1 MDALL
6 NQLISKHSLASMGV
20 PLYEWTPD
28 RTIDLQEEMI
38 LACKENWDEWLAD
51 ESLARDYCFRA
62 AMRIA
67 TDDRLP
73 PPPPPPKLTHT
84 VNLSGNLGMFVNPY
98 ACSCE
103 TCVEYVRGLPT
114 PTPATLCGTPP
125 PWNEPPPE
133 SLRADACCEEERI
146 CLYCKDT
153 TVMCEEDLCA
163 DCFWELD
170 YLYKKPGRL
179 ARNGASQDEIDEVIR
194 KRDEMLDEIN
204 KHK

>member
-1 MDALL
+1 MDTLL

-84 VNLSGNLGMFVNPY
+84 VNLSGNLGMFVNPF

-114 PTPATLCGTPP
+114 PTPATLCGPP
-125 PWNEPPPE
+125 SEEPPPE
-133 SLRADACCEEERI
+133 SLRADAAWWLEKL
-146 CLYCKDT
+146 CLYCNKDPP
-153 TVMCEEDLCA
+153 MYEGDDLCA

-170 YLYKKPGRL
+170 HLYKKPGRL
-179 ARNGASQDEIDEVIR
+179 SRSGADQSEIDEAIR
-194 KRDEMLDEIN
+194 DRDEMLDVIN